1 MTREQFNELFK
12 DGLNSKNFA
21 EIIGTSEGHLN
32 ELKRKPNAREIAETF
47 GLIEEDVQKVLDMVN
62 LDAVYNFMVAKGI
75 NDLTEEQIALAKAK
89 YTRVKRA
96 LQLEVG
102 LETPFGKIV
111 KIQKVGKTN
120 IYMCMQNG
128 EITAYGTTELKD
140 AFKKTNEDVE
150 VDE

>member
-21 EIIGTSEGHLN
+21 EIVGTSEGHVN
-32 ELKRKPNAREIAETF
+32 ELKRKPNARELAETF
-47 GLIEEDVQKVLDMVN
+47 GLLIEDVLEVLKKPN
-62 LDAVYNFMVAKGI
+62 LDALYDFMNDKGI
-75 NDLTEEQIALAKAK
+75 VLNDEQIALAKAK

-120 IYMCMQNG
+120 IYMCMLNG
-128 EITAYGTTELKD
+128 EITAYGTAELKD
-140 AFKKTNEDVE
+140 AFKKNNEDVE
-150 VDE
+150 VNE

>member
-21 EIIGTSEGHLN
+21 EIVGTSEGHVN
-32 ELKRKPNAREIAETF
+32 ELKRKPNARELAETF
-47 GLIEEDVQKVLDMVN
+47 NLIVEDVQEVLKKPN
-62 LDAVYNFMVAKGI
+62 LDALYDFMNDKGI
-75 NDLTEEQIALAKAK
+75 VLNDEQIALAKAK

-120 IYMCMQNG
+120 IYMCMLNG
-128 EITAYGTTELKD
+128 EITAYGTAELKD
-140 AFKKTNEDVE
+140 AFKKNNEDVE
-150 VDE
+150 VNE

>member
-21 EIIGTSEGHLN
+21 EIVGTSEGHVN
-32 ELKRKPNAREIAETF
+32 ELKRKPNARELAETF
-47 GLIEEDVQKVLDMVN
+47 GLLIEDVLEVLKKPN
-62 LDAVYNFMVAKGI
+62 LDALYDFMNDKGI
-75 NDLTEEQIALAKAK
+75 VLNDEQIALAKAK
-89 YTRVKRA
+89 HTRVKRA

-120 IYMCMQNG
+120 IYMCMLNG
-128 EITAYGTTELKD
+128 DITAYGTQELKD
-140 AFKKTNEDVE
+140 AFKKNNEDVE
-150 VDE
+150 VNE